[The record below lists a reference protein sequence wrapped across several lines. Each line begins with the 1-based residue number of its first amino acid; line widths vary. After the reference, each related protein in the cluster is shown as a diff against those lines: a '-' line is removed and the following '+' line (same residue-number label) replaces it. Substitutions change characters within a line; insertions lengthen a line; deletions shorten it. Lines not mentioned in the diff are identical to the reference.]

1 MIKFFPLLFLI
12 FSCSSSKEVT
22 DNSFSVIYK
31 SEMGG
36 TEKAGYTLIQN
47 NESYIQFIESLK
59 LDESQYAN
67 FLAVDFKKKDVLV
80 LYQGQ
85 KNSGGYAI
93 DIESLKNENQTIFIK
108 KKEIA
113 PKKGEL
119 ATTVITSPY
128 CIALIPKS
136 KRVVVE

>member
-1 MIKFFPLLFLI
+1 ML
-12 FSCSSSKEVT
+12 SCGSNTPKEVL
-22 DNSFSVIYK
+22 DSSFSIIFK

-36 TEKAGYTLIQN
+36 TENSGHILIQN

-67 FLAVDFKKKDVLV
+67 FLKVDFKKKDVIV

-85 KNSGGYAI
+85 QNSGGYQI
-93 DIESLKNENQTIFIK
+93 DIESLKNENHTIIIK

-113 PKKGEL
+113 PKKGEI
-119 ATTVITSPY
+119 TTSVITSPY
-128 CIALIPKS
+128 CIALIPKGN
-136 KRVVVE
+136 KLIIE